1 MNKRKIQW
9 QIEVQINV
17 SKAAAVLCNVSVIK
31 IHSNCDFSHVVIP
44 KISGERNIQ
53 QLLFSLQEKMER
65 RPLLHDKI
73 QGINGLKAKESFE

>member
-1 MNKRKIQW
+1 M
-9 QIEVQINV
+9 

-31 IHSNCDFSHVVIP
+31 IHQNMSLNCDFSQVVIP